1 MHLSGSHV
9 HLLFRESL
17 VPVRLPLGGDLD
29 NDLVCVILG
38 RVHQCFTV
46 FPVVVHQSVVEFALA
61 NLINCIV
68 GLLFFV
74 DLVDYTDNDTL
85 CLIAEVPN
93 VVEEKLGNFL
103 VVFKFLG

>member
-1 MHLSGSHV
+1 M
-9 HLLFRESL
+9 
-17 VPVRLPLGGDLD
+17 
-29 NDLVCVILG
+29 
-38 RVHQCFTV
+38 
-46 FPVVVHQSVVEFALA
+46 VEFALA

-74 DLVDYTDNDTL
+74 DLVDYTDNDAL

-93 VVEEKLGNFL
+93 VVEEKFGNFL